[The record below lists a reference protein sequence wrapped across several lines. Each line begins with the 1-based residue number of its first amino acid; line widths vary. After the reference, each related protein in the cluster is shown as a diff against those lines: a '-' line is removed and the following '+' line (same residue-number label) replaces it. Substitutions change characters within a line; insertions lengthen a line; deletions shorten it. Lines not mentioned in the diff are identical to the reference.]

1 VLIHLLFL
9 WQLSRIAELA
19 APTIYQ
25 NAKMSAKGRPDIQP
39 ILMACPPRT
48 KEEVAAEA
56 ALEADQQNGQA
67 GNNQAPDH

>member
-1 VLIHLLFL
+1 LLESL
-9 WQLSRIAELA
+9 ALQLFRIAELA

-48 KEEVAAEA
+48 KEEEAAEA
-56 ALEADQQNGQA
+56 AQ
-67 GNNQAPDH
+67 